1 MGFDIHG
8 LDPVMREISED
19 KYPTYTKYSKLEF
32 KKRIDLFK
40 TDSKLEDKYL
50 DEYRLREKENCG
62 MYFRNN
68 CWWWRPLW
76 NYVCGSCE
84 DILDDDDMNGGSF
97 NDGHEI
103 TEEKASAIAKRL
115 FKLIANGDA
124 KGYED
129 YHRAESLKAQIENEG
144 KGMGDEGYNWADS
157 YPFDVDNVRHFAT
170 FCSESGG
177 FTIC

>member
-8 LDPVMREISED
+8 INPVIHD
-19 KYPTYTKYSKLEF
+19 TKYPTFNKYSDMDWKEKNEIF
-32 KKRIDLFK
+32 KKD
-40 TDSKLEDKYL
+40 TKLEDKYFT
-50 DEYRLREKENCG
+50 ESYKREEDNKG
-62 MYFRNN
+62 IYFRNN

-97 NDGHEI
+97 NDGYKI

-144 KGMGDEGYNWADS
+144 KDVGDDDYNWSND

-177 FTIC
+177 FEIC